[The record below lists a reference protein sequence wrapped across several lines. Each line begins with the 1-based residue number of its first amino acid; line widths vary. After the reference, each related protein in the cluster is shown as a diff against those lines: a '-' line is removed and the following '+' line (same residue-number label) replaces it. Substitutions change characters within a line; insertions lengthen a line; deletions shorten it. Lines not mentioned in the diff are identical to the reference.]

1 MSYAKTVG
9 IAIGLCT
16 MVLFL
21 FSILHALVPVLRGS
35 ATGIGIVWRGVIESL
50 IASIL
55 LGWIAGTVWYF
66 ARR

>member
-1 MSYAKTVG
+1 
-9 IAIGLCT
+9 